1 MDRVVIVGQIA
12 HETNIDLLAVIER
25 VKVHLMR
32 IVKNNFGIV
41 IIFLLEVKIIEI
53 HKVKIKDL
61 IEDAPIE
68 KIMIEDKEDNRRQI
82 GLANISKRIEEY

>member
-1 MDRVVIVGQIA
+1 
-12 HETNIDLLAVIER
+12 
-25 VKVHLMR
+25 MR